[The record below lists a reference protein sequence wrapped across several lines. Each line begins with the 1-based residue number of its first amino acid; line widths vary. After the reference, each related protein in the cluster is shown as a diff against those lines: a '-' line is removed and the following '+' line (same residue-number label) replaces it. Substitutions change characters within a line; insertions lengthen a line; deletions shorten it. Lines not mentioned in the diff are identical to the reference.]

1 MKFRTGRKVGRTLY
15 VQIGDQPDDMDLL
28 IGIVDSSDQA
38 DIIVNAVNAVERI
51 RELHRP
57 HDCTTDHMNPHTPTP
72 CVHAGTCIG
81 CGAGYGPCPTIRILE
96 GQ

>member
-15 VQIGDQPDDMDLL
+15 VQINDQPDDMDLL
-28 IGIVDSSDQA
+28 IGIVDTSDQA

-51 RELHRP
+51 RELHKQDKDSSDYHKRTF
-57 HDCTTDHMNPHTPTP
+57 CTHCQTE
-72 CVHAGTCIG
+72 
-81 CGAGYGPCPTIRILE
+81 GAYGYSERVEWPCPTIEALE